1 MELTQNK
8 DFENL
13 LDNLQKCLKTYS
25 VKELNDALVTIF
37 SKKQDNSLEV
47 NFVLDEVAKEYS
59 ISKRTLIHSKARGNT
74 QEAREVAYCL
84 LNLNLGITLRHIGN
98 RIFLK
103 GAHNGVVRALDK
115 FRKLNMEVKQDR
127 EFKERYEKIQ
137 QKLANFIIENK

>member
-1 MELTQNK
+1 VELTQNK

-13 LDNLQKCLKTYS
+13 LDNLQRCLKTYS
-25 VKELNDALVTIF
+25 VKELNDALVTFF
-37 SKKQDNSLEV
+37 SKKQDNSLEI
-47 NFVLDEVAKEYS
+47 NFVLEEVAKEYS
-59 ISKRTLIHSKARGNT
+59 ISKRTLIHSTARGNT

-127 EFKERYEKIQ
+127 EFKEMYEKIQ